1 MADITVLVVDD
12 DHFVQQTLASLVDRA
27 PGLVCVGCC
36 SNGAEAV
43 EFVAAHPVDVVIMDV
58 RMPVMDGFDVCR
70 AVKENPRTKDAKILM
85 ISGAL
90 DETAVEWA
98 MLCGA
103 EDTLQKPFD
112 GEELLDK
119 ITEMATRAG

>member
-1 MADITVLVVDD
+1 MKPQ
-12 DHFVQQTLASLVDRA
+12 FVIL
-27 PGLVCVGCC
+27 
-36 SNGAEAV
+36 
-43 EFVAAHPVDVVIMDV
+43 DV